1 MGRSARGITS
11 SIWSSTTSVVVRS
24 SSTVWKREMR
34 RASSRGAEPK
44 TSEVTV
50 LLGSGSANQRT
61 KPSMPAWA
69 TRVIQDRCSALR
81 PPNQACRCSISATV
95 AVVIAPV
102 APASLLAMVLRVLAE
117 GRSDLLI
124 PRVVAAIG

>member
-1 MGRSARGITS
+1 
-11 SIWSSTTSVVVRS
+11 
-24 SSTVWKREMR
+24 MR

-61 KPSMPAWA
+61 KPSIPAWA
-69 TRVIQDRCSALR
+69 TRVIQERCSALSR
-81 PPNQACRCSISATV
+81 LNQECRSSISAIV
-95 AVVIAPV
+95 AVVMAPV
-102 APASLLAMVLRVLAE
+102 APESRLAMVLRVLAE
-117 GRSDLLI
+117 GSNDLLI